1 MKRTL
6 ILLIVAVALL
16 VVAWF
21 VIKQDPGKAAP
32 LVTADFAIEDTSVV
46 GKVILSDTEGNV
58 ASIERGEGEVWM
70 VNGKFPA
77 RVDAINL
84 ILKTLN
90 LLEVKHPVSPGSR
103 ENVIRMMTGS
113 HSYVRVYDRKGKLMK
128 ALYVGIMTP
137 DQQGTYMV
145 LETEKGKS
153 DIPYVM
159 TMKTFYGF
167 LTSRF
172 FTDETDWRS
181 LTLFAFPKLAFN
193 RVEIL
198 NNLHAD
204 RSFAINYGGGNDLSV
219 LELNPERP
227 LAGFDSTQIKDFL
240 IQFKKVSCET
250 YDLAMTQAEKDSVLA
265 LPPSFEI
272 KINANEPAKNVHLK
286 LFLRPAPEG
295 MKEDDDSIAL
305 YDREIM
311 YGTINGT
318 ELFRVQRFVI
328 DHFLPPVQLFKGELE
343 F

>member
-21 VIKQDPGKAAP
+21 VIKKDPGKAAP
-32 LVTADFAIEDTSVV
+32 LVTADFAIEDTSLV
-46 GKVILSDTEGNV
+46 GKVILSDTEGRM
-58 ASIERGEGEVWM
+58 ASIERGQGEVWM
-70 VNGKFPA
+70 VNDKYPA

-103 ENVIRMMTGS
+103 ENVIRMMTGR
-113 HSYVRVYDRKGKLMK
+113 HSYVRVYNRKGKLMK
-128 ALYVGIMTP
+128 AYYVGIMTP

-181 LTLFAFPKLAFN
+181 LTLFTFPKLEFN
-193 RVEIL
+193 RVEIH
-198 NNLHAD
+198 NNLYPD
-204 RSFAINYGGGNDLSV
+204 RSFAIDYGGGNDLSL
-219 LELNPERP
+219 LEINPDRP
-227 LAGFDSTQIKDFL
+227 VAGFDSTQIKDFL

-250 YDLAMTQAEKDSVLA
+250 YGLALTEAQKDSVLA
-265 LPPSFEI
+265 LPASFEI
-272 KINANEPAKNVHLK
+272 VVNANQPDKNVHLK
-286 LFLRPAPEG
+286 LFLRPAPDG
-295 MKEDDDSIAL
+295 MQEDDGSVAL

-311 YGTINGT
+311 YGTLNGK
-318 ELFRVQRFVI
+318 ELFRIQRFII